1 MGVCQAKQD
10 ISIESSASKIS
21 DTTSFDSSIFSCMSH
36 QHITAPDLLELKASE
51 DGNNKVVKLIE
62 QNEILR
68 NVTLGT
74 EVSSS
79 KHKPIIIAGPSGVG
93 KGTLIAKLT
102 EKYPSSF
109 GFSVSYTTRDPRPGE
124 VDGVNYNFITKDKFK
139 EMIEAGDFIEY
150 FEVHTNFYGTAK

>member
-1 MGVCQAKQD
+1 
-10 ISIESSASKIS
+10 
-21 DTTSFDSSIFSCMSH
+21 
-36 QHITAPDLLELKASE
+36 
-51 DGNNKVVKLIE
+51 
-62 QNEILR
+62 LR

-74 EVSSS
+74 EASSS

-150 FEVHTNFYGTAK
+150 FEVHTNFYGTAKQGIHKI